1 MPGTGGIFVVA
12 LDGELV
18 FEKSMIGRY
27 PGPADV
33 MPLLASKIGA

>member
-1 MPGTGGIFVVA
+1 MPGTGGIFVVD

-27 PGPADV
+27 PDPADV
-33 MPLLASKIGA
+33 MPLLARKNGA